1 MYSYSCSIAQLCLT
15 LCDPI
20 DCSPP
25 GSSVHGSLQAR
36 ILESVAISFSRGS
49 SRPKDRTCVSCV
61 SPALAGGLFT
71 PEQAGERPHFLISSY
86 SQKSGVR
93 TWTYLF
99 REDTSQPIIVMKK
112 WQSQDSKPIL
122 YKFSNSESHRL
133 LQWFKRNLHKPL

>member
-36 ILESVAISFSRGS
+36 ILELVAISFSRGS

-133 LQWFKRNLHKPL
+133 LQ